1 MPALYKAYGETVNQ
15 RKSDDITVS
24 IVRKKK
30 PKGLFTYFKEHGIEV
45 INSYAGIYYIQG
57 LVLFP
62 TQIIVTKYENS
73 LLQRFR
79 DGILYDR
86 KSKKKI
92 FRRCT
97 LSSQADEAIAWK
109 VKRSEMSLLFLR
121 RANIIELREEDG
133 GILLGKF
140 KI

>member
-45 INSYAGIYYIQG
+45 INSYA
-57 LVLFP
+57 
-62 TQIIVTKYENS
+62 
-73 LLQRFR
+73 
-79 DGILYDR
+79 GILYDR